1 MRIENVQILM
11 NDGEF
16 RNGSVSFNE
25 TIQNVEVHDKLCKD
39 NINYLIPGLIDVHTH
54 GALGGDHT
62 DGCGKKMLE
71 MAEYYAKNGTTSFLA
86 TTLTATEE
94 ELSNAVNVA
103 GAYERPENGARCQGI
118 HLEGP
123 FFSHEKRG
131 AHPADLIR
139 QPDISM
145 FKRLNELSGGKIKL
159 VAVSPELDGAMEFI
173 KEVSKVC
180 RISLA
185 HSACDYKT
193 AMQGFASGATHV
205 THLFNGMNPF
215 LHREPGI
222 IGAAMD
228 SGAFVEVICDGYHL
242 HPSVIRLI
250 FRAFGRKVCL
260 ISDSLRCAGLPDGDY
275 ESAGMAVT
283 VKSGKAAL
291 KDGGSLAGSTITLL
305 QGVRN
310 AVSLGIPLADAVTAA
325 SINCAKSLGIA
336 DKIGSITP
344 GTAADLVLLDS
355 ELNIKKVYIGGKEIT
370 ST

>member
-1 MRIENVQILM
+1 MRIENVQVLL
-11 NDGEF
+11 NNGEF
-16 RNGSVSFNE
+16 RNGSVTFDE
-25 TIQNVEVHDKLCKD
+25 RIQNIEVHDNLRSGSTC
-39 NINYLIPGLIDVHTH
+39 YLIPGLIDIHTH

-62 DGCGKKMLE
+62 DGCGDKMRE
-71 MAEYYAKNGTTSFLA
+71 IAEYYAKNGTTSFLA

-94 ELSNAVNVA
+94 ALSNAVRIA
-103 GAYERPENGARCQGI
+103 GSYERPENGARCQGI

-145 FKRLNELSGGKIKL
+145 FKRLNELSGNKVKL

-180 RISLA
+180 HISLA
-185 HSACDYKT
+185 HSACEYKT
-193 AMQGFASGATHV
+193 AMLGFASGATLV

-228 SGAFVEVICDGYHL
+228 AGAFVEVICDGYHL

-250 FRAFGRKVCL
+250 FKVFGRKVCL

-275 ESAGMAVT
+275 ESAGLAVT
-283 VKSGKAAL
+283 VKSGKAIL

-310 AVSLGIPLADAVTAA
+310 AVSLGIPLADAISAA
-325 SINCAKSLGIA
+325 SINCARAVGRTGL
-336 DKIGSITP
+336 IGSITP
-344 GTAADLVLLDS
+344 GAFADLVLLDG
-355 ELNIKKVYIGGKEIT
+355 ELNIKKVYMGGKEIT
-370 ST
+370 GT